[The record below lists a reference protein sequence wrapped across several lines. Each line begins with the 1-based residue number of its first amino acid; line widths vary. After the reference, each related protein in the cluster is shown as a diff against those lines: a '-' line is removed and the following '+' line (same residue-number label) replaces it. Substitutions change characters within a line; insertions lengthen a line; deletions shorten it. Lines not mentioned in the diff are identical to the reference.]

1 MTNGSPRPGAEL
13 LRSLI
18 GEERRGLPG
27 PAREAAIAAARAD
40 PQQAHVHLF
49 DAAYAALV
57 AGEPRAAQGLLDEAA
72 AAAPDDEVWRRRAAA
87 GRWWIWSVDRGWYPG
102 DTGAEVP
109 PIAARQAPAR
119 PEPALGD
126 PETVLL
132 EASVN
137 ASAVLRTTRVMLA
150 TMPNRSAIEPLL
162 EAAHPQL
169 QLLNEALVGPST
181 AWPTVVWAD
190 VLQRAG
196 LEQEAGALLA
206 DARSYASAAARDTG
220 DRVGLVCT
228 HLVEGDWYTTP
239 GSSPEALG
247 FALALP
253 PMGSPSAIRRDD
265 ARAAAA
271 YDSAAAA
278 LGDADEPRLRGALAL
293 RRAALAWEHA
303 DHVTQLFELDLAGEA
318 FERAGDTA
326 SAWLVAVHRLL
337 ADVASGKVAR
347 TRRAHGT
354 AFDLTPQGTIAALLR
369 WCEEAGSVAWTT
381 GLGRLL
387 QRAAERWET
396 LGDYDRAEVTYG
408 MALPLV
414 PVSGGESSAMVLVE
428 LAGVDARQRLGVRAT
443 TRLRQGLA
451 TLPPVKDFERE
462 PAEWMRQLGIA
473 LILMQA
479 HMDEGA
485 SGAGAG
491 AAGLESAI
499 TRARAVLAVPDA
511 PAPGAA
517 GVITPARLRAIEES
531 RAADT
536 FETLAAIN
544 QQELPEREREMIAIA
559 ADTARTRLVLAE
571 AYLAFERAGEAMR
584 EGAQPAAARWFAEA
598 LAKADSTGGAG
609 AWVGVMI
616 LAASDRLDEA
626 RTRLRRLLDSAE
638 VPKEFYAPLAVRARD
653 YAAAIELFSGRLAAR
668 DRGWWELADHAEAA
682 LGAGDPALAASLAD
696 AAVEDFE
703 TRFAGLHRDADRV
716 LASDDVAAA
725 HLYLIA
731 AQAQLAL
738 GERTDHA
745 CATLVA
751 EDTRERA
758 FQLGDRAR
766 SLALAALVADVS
778 GDEVDDVLARAWR
791 QAAAEWQA
799 AYERLHSAYV
809 REAPEEEVAR
819 AIGAMVPVEHAIVA
833 VEAEIEE
840 RVPGALERHRR
851 LQAPTTLLS
860 DIQAALPAGAALLE
874 YQLLDRD
881 LLVWAVTS
889 DSVVHAAKRVP
900 SGEIARLVN
909 AVRRACSNGDPGEG
923 ADELAELVLA
933 PAASVLEACPRVVVV
948 PYGRLNGLPFHVL
961 PFAAAP
967 LGVTHVVSYLPAASL
982 LLETAPDV
990 PIRTRTALVVGD
1002 PAFDPDLH
1010 PSLRRLHGAAV
1021 EAEAVARTYGVD
1033 PLIDET
1039 AAEPAI
1045 RAKLGE
1051 NDLLHFA
1058 AHGRLDGIAPSS
1070 SSIVLA
1076 GRDELTVAD
1085 LMGLRVDAE
1094 LAVLSACDSGRG
1106 RETVGGD
1113 VVGLARGLIASGV
1126 RRSVV
1131 SLWPVDDA
1139 AACVTM
1145 ALFHDR
1151 LAGGIAPAPAL
1162 QETQKA
1168 VRAMSGSDIAAHYV
1182 DLGGDSGDV
1191 RRTRR
1196 RGAVQEATAAV
1207 TSLPLDPELI
1217 DDLTDDEPLETL
1229 SGATARIWAPFVVIG
1244 T

>member
-40 PQQAHVHLF
+40 RQQAHVHLF

-109 PIAARQAPAR
+109 PIAVRQAPAR

-137 ASAVLRTTRVMLA
+137 ASAVLRTTRAMLA

-354 AFDLTPQGTIAALLR
+354 AFDLTPQGTIAALLS

-387 QRAAERWET
+387 QRAAERWEA

-451 TLPPVKDFERE
+451 TLPPVQDFERE

-485 SGAGAG
+485 SG
-491 AAGLESAI
+491 
-499 TRARAVLAVPDA
+499 
-511 PAPGAA
+511 
-517 GVITPARLRAIEES
+517 
-531 RAADT
+531 
-536 FETLAAIN
+536 
-544 QQELPEREREMIAIA
+544 
-559 ADTARTRLVLAE
+559 
-571 AYLAFERAGEAMR
+571 
-584 EGAQPAAARWFAEA
+584 
-598 LAKADSTGGAG
+598 
-609 AWVGVMI
+609 
-616 LAASDRLDEA
+616 
-626 RTRLRRLLDSAE
+626 
-638 VPKEFYAPLAVRARD
+638 
-653 YAAAIELFSGRLAAR
+653 
-668 DRGWWELADHAEAA
+668 
-682 LGAGDPALAASLAD
+682 PALAPPASN
-696 AAVEDFE
+696 
-703 TRFAGLHRDADRV
+703 RQSHGRV
-716 LASDDVAAA
+716 RCLPSRTLPRRAPPASSRLPGYA
-725 HLYLIA
+725 
-731 AQAQLAL
+731 
-738 GERTDHA
+738 RS
-745 CATLVA
+745 
-751 EDTRERA
+751 
-758 FQLGDRAR
+758 R
-766 SLALAALVADVS
+766 SLA
-778 GDEVDDVLARAWR
+778 R
-791 QAAAEWQA
+791 Q
-799 AYERLHSAYV
+799 
-809 REAPEEEVAR
+809 
-819 AIGAMVPVEHAIVA
+819 
-833 VEAEIEE
+833 
-840 RVPGALERHRR
+840 
-851 LQAPTTLLS
+851 
-860 DIQAALPAGAALLE
+860 
-874 YQLLDRD
+874 
-881 LLVWAVTS
+881 
-889 DSVVHAAKRVP
+889 
-900 SGEIARLVN
+900 
-909 AVRRACSNGDPGEG
+909 
-923 ADELAELVLA
+923 
-933 PAASVLEACPRVVVV
+933 
-948 PYGRLNGLPFHVL
+948 
-961 PFAAAP
+961 
-967 LGVTHVVSYLPAASL
+967 
-982 LLETAPDV
+982 
-990 PIRTRTALVVGD
+990 TR
-1002 PAFDPDLH
+1002 
-1010 PSLRRLHGAAV
+1010 S
-1021 EAEAVARTYGVD
+1021 
-1033 PLIDET
+1033 
-1039 AAEPAI
+1039 
-1045 RAKLGE
+1045 
-1051 NDLLHFA
+1051 
-1058 AHGRLDGIAPSS
+1058 
-1070 SSIVLA
+1070 
-1076 GRDELTVAD
+1076 
-1085 LMGLRVDAE
+1085 
-1094 LAVLSACDSGRG
+1094 
-1106 RETVGGD
+1106 
-1113 VVGLARGLIASGV
+1113 
-1126 RRSVV
+1126 RRSPP
-1131 SLWPVDDA
+1131 SISRSCRSA
-1139 AACVTM
+1139 
-1145 ALFHDR
+1145 
-1151 LAGGIAPAPAL
+1151 
-1162 QETQKA
+1162 
-1168 VRAMSGSDIAAHYV
+1168 S
-1182 DLGGDSGDV
+1182 
-1191 RRTRR
+1191 
-1196 RGAVQEATAAV
+1196 
-1207 TSLPLDPELI
+1207 
-1217 DDLTDDEPLETL
+1217 
-1229 SGATARIWAPFVVIG
+1229 AR
-1244 T
+1244 

>member
-1 MTNGSPRPGAEL
+1 MTNGSPRPGAQL

-18 GEERRGLPG
+18 AEERRGLPG

-87 GRWWIWSVDRGWYPG
+87 GRWWIWSVDCAWYPG
-102 DTGAEVP
+102 DTGGEVS
-109 PIAARQAPAR
+109 PIAVRQAPAR
-119 PEPALGD
+119 PEPAPGD

-162 EAAHPQL
+162 EAAHPEL

-196 LEQEAGALLA
+196 LEREAGALLA
-206 DARSYASAAARDTG
+206 DVRSYASAAARDTG

-247 FALALP
+247 FALAPP
-253 PMGSPSAIRRDD
+253 PMGPPSAIRRDD

-303 DHVTQLFELDLAGEA
+303 DHVTQLFELDVAGEA

-387 QRAAERWET
+387 QRAAERWEA

-408 MALPLV
+408 MAVPLV
-414 PVSGGESSAMVLVE
+414 PASGGEASATVLVE

-451 TLPPVKDFERE
+451 TLPPVEDFERE
-462 PAEWMRQLGIA
+462 PVEWMRQLSIA

-499 TRARAVLAVPDA
+499 ARARAVLAVPDA

-517 GVITPARLRAIEES
+517 GDITPARLRAIEES

-536 FETLAAIN
+536 FETLAAVN
-544 QQELPEREREMIAIA
+544 QQELPEREREMIAIT

-584 EGAQPAAARWFAEA
+584 DGAQPTAERWFDEA
-598 LAKADSTGGAG
+598 LAKADSGGSEG
-609 AWVGVMI
+609 ASVAVMI

-626 RTRLRRLLDSAE
+626 RARLRRLLDSAE
-638 VPKEFYAPLAVRARD
+638 VPTEFFAPLAVRARD

-668 DRGWWELADHAEAA
+668 DRGWLELADHAEAA

-738 GERTDHA
+738 AERTDHA
-745 CATLVA
+745 SATLVA
-751 EDTRERA
+751 EDARERA
-758 FQLGDRAR
+758 FQFGDRAR

-809 REAPEEEVAR
+809 REAPEDEVSR

-851 LQAPTTLLS
+851 SQPPAHLS
-860 DIQAALPAGAALLE
+860 DIQGALPAGSALLE

-881 LLVWAVTS
+881 LLVWAVTAH
-889 DSVVHAAKRVP
+889 SVVQAEKRVP
-900 SGEIARLVN
+900 SGAIARLVN
-909 AVRRACSNGDPGEG
+909 AVRRACANGDPGED
-923 ADELAELVLA
+923 AEELAELLLA

-961 PFAAAP
+961 PFAGAP

-982 LLETAPDV
+982 LLKTAPDKPV
-990 PIRTRTALVVGD
+990 RTRTALVVGD

-1010 PSLRRLHGAAV
+1010 PSLRRLQGAAV
-1021 EAEAVARTYGVD
+1021 EAEAVARTYAVD
-1033 PLIDET
+1033 PLIDEA

-1045 RAKLGE
+1045 RAKLGGT
-1051 NDLLHFA
+1051 DLLHLA

-1076 GRDELTVAD
+1076 GPDELTVAD

-1162 QETQKA
+1162 QATQKA
-1168 VRAMSGSDIAAHYV
+1168 VRAMSGSEIAAHYV
-1182 DLGGDSGDV
+1182 DLGGDWGDV

-1196 RGAVQEATAAV
+1196 RGAVQEATGGV
-1207 TSLPLDPELI
+1207 TSLPLDPDLI

-1229 SGATARIWAPFVVIG
+1229 TGATARIWAPFVVIG

>member
-1 MTNGSPRPGAEL
+1 MTTGTPRKGAQL

-18 GEERRGLPG
+18 PEERRGLPG

-57 AGEPRAAQGLLDEAA
+57 AGEPRAAQRLLDEAA

-87 GRWWIWSVDRGWYPG
+87 CRWWIWTVDRNWYPG
-102 DTGAEVP
+102 DTGAQVTPTALGE
-109 PIAARQAPAR
+109 APAH
-119 PEPALGD
+119 PEPAPGD

-137 ASAVLRTTRVMLA
+137 GSAVLWTTRALLA
-150 TMPNRSAIEPLL
+150 TTANPSEFGPLL
-162 EAAHPQL
+162 EAAYPHL
-169 QLLNEALVGPST
+169 QVVYQALVGPST
-181 AWPTVVWAD
+181 AWPTLVWAD
-190 VLQRAG
+190 LLQRAG
-196 LEQEAGALLA
+196 RDQEAGALLA
-206 DARSYASAAARDTG
+206 DVRSYASAAARDTG
-220 DRVGLVCT
+220 DRVGLACT
-228 HLVEGDWYTTP
+228 HLVEGDWYATP

-247 FALALP
+247 CVLASRP
-253 PMGSPSAIRRDD
+253 TAAPQSSRRDN
-265 ARAAAA
+265 ARAVTA
-271 YDSAAAA
+271 YESAAAA
-278 LGDADEPRLRGALAL
+278 LGDTDEPRLRGALAL
-293 RRAALAWEHA
+293 RRAALAWERA
-303 DHVTQLFELDLAGEA
+303 DHVTQLSELDLAGEA

-326 SAWLVAVHRLL
+326 SVWLVAVHRLL

-354 AFDLTPQGTIAALLR
+354 AFDLAPHGTIAALLR
-369 WCEEAGSVAWTT
+369 WRDEAGSATWTT
-381 GLGRLL
+381 GLGQLL
-387 QRAAERWET
+387 QRAAARWEAA
-396 LGDYDRAEVTYG
+396 GDYDRAEVTYG

-414 PVSGGESSAMVLVE
+414 PASGVESSAMVLVE
-428 LAGVDARQRLGVRAT
+428 LASVDARQRLGVRAT
-443 TRLRQGLA
+443 TRLRQALA
-451 TLPPVKDFERE
+451 TLPPVEDV
-462 PAEWMRQLGIA
+462 MRQPVEWIRALSIA
-473 LILMQA
+473 VAVTQA
-479 HMDEGA
+479 QMGEGA

-499 TRARAVLAVPDA
+499 ARTRSLLAVPAA
-511 PAPGAA
+511 PEPG
-517 GVITPARLRAIEES
+517 VLTPARLRAIAES

-536 FETLAAIN
+536 FETLLATN
-544 QQELPEREREMIAIA
+544 QQQPPEREKEMLAIT
-559 ADTARTRLVLAE
+559 ADTARALLLLAE
-571 AYLAFERAGEAMR
+571 AHLAFERARQATRAGWR
-584 EGAQPAAARWFAEA
+584 PTAARWFDEA
-598 LAKADSTGGAG
+598 LAKADSAGSDGAF
-609 AWVGVMI
+609 VGIMI
-616 LAASDRLDEA
+616 LAALDRFDEA
-626 RTRLRRLLDSAE
+626 RMRLRRLLDSAE
-638 VPKEFYAPLAVRARD
+638 GPKEFFAPLAVRARD
-653 YAAAIELFSGRLAAR
+653 YATAIELFSGALDADR

-682 LGAGDPALAASLAD
+682 LGAGDPALAVSLAD

-716 LASDDVAAA
+716 LASDDAAAA

-738 GERTDHA
+738 AERTDHA
-745 CATLVA
+745 AATVPE
-751 EDTRERA
+751 EDARERA
-758 FQLGDRAR
+758 FQLSDRAR

-778 GDEVDDVLARAWR
+778 GEEVDDVLVRAWR
-791 QAAAEWQA
+791 LAAAEWQA

-809 REAPEEEVAR
+809 REAPEDEVAR
-819 AIGAMVPVEHAIVA
+819 AIGAMVPVEAAIVA
-833 VEAEIEE
+833 VEAEVED
-840 RVPGALERHRR
+840 RAPAALERHRR
-851 LQAPTTLLS
+851 SQPPTTRLS
-860 DIQAALPAGAALLE
+860 EVQGALPVGAALLE
-874 YQLLDRD
+874 YQLLDHD
-881 LLVWAVTS
+881 LLVWAVTAH
-889 DSVVHAAKRVP
+889 SVVHAAKEAP
-900 SGEIARLVN
+900 GGEIARLVN
-909 AVRRACSNGDPGEG
+909 AVRRACANGDPGEG
-923 ADELAELVLA
+923 AEELAELLLA
-933 PAASVLEACPRVVVV
+933 PAASILEACPRVVVV
-948 PYGRLNGLPFHVL
+948 PYGWLNGLPFHVL
-961 PFAAAP
+961 PFAGAP

-982 LLETAPDV
+982 LLGTAPDAPV
-990 PIRTRTALVVGD
+990 RARTALVVGD
-1002 PAFDPDLH
+1002 PAFDPVLH
-1010 PSLRRLHGAAV
+1010 PSLRRLRGAAV
-1021 EAEAVARTYGVD
+1021 EAEAVARTYAVD
-1033 PLIDET
+1033 PLIDKA

-1051 NDLLHFA
+1051 NDLLHLA

-1076 GRDELTVAD
+1076 GPDELTVAD

-1162 QETQKA
+1162 HATQKA
-1168 VRAMSGSDIAAHYV
+1168 VRAMSGADIAAHYV
-1182 DLGGDSGDV
+1182 ELGGDWGDV

-1196 RGAVQEATAAV
+1196 RGAVQGATAPV
-1207 TSLPLDPELI
+1207 PPLPLDPELI

-1229 SGATARIWAPFVVIG
+1229 TGEAARVWAPFVVIG